1 MRERSK
7 ILASLETVYRD
18 AYEAAEAAGDKQEMS
33 RLDLGYQRDQI
44 YLETLLDIR
53 DGLAAS
59 EEEKPTKSLL
69 ERAEALKRLARLRP
83 ADAMEGLRA
92 APAAFGSRA
101 RETGRRLSSLW
112 DTRPWN
118 RQGPSN
124 SDSTDGKEGG

>member
-7 ILASLETVYRD
+7 ILTSLETVYRD
-18 AYEAAEAAGDKQEMS
+18 AYEAAETADDKQEMS

-83 ADAMEGLRA
+83 
-92 APAAFGSRA
+92 
-101 RETGRRLSSLW
+101 
-112 DTRPWN
+112 
-118 RQGPSN
+118 
-124 SDSTDGKEGG
+124 

>member
-1 MRERSK
+1 MRKRSK
-7 ILASLETVYRD
+7 ILTSLETVYQD

-83 ADAMEGLRA
+83 
-92 APAAFGSRA
+92 
-101 RETGRRLSSLW
+101 
-112 DTRPWN
+112 
-118 RQGPSN
+118 
-124 SDSTDGKEGG
+124 